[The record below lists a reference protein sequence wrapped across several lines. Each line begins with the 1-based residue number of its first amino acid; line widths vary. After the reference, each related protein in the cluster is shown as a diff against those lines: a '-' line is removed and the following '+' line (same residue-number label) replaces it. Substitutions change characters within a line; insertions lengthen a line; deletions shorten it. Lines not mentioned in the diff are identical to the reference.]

1 MHHNPKWFH
10 FTKNLESSLLA
21 EEESTLLSLQTKTKD
36 IDDLSAITCLRYIND
51 KICMFRSGLQLIRWI
66 IFIPWLLGLL
76 ISATHFTSD
85 FYKNWLS
92 EENRITSEIV
102 AINNTTYP
110 VTNAWG
116 EVFYKKYG
124 DDRMK
129 KLTSYIGNDMKM
141 SFNEYLY
148 YRYNEYAYGGEYLT
162 GDIIHTIY
170 YIIFIPLSLYLS
182 FLIKRKAPLILV
194 RNRQLFMTWIN
205 GKAFVARYSQV
216 GVVETPQAVSLI
228 LYGLDD
234 KKNIIKTAFV
244 LPTNPTIIIS
254 TKQGRKNI
262 LAFITKY
269 MLWGQSAVASTD
281 YERDM
286 PYYFRKDKKPDDFEQ
301 QVSDVLAVLDKL
313 ESPRELNTLTDKSK

>member
-1 MHHNPKWFH
+1 MYHSPKWFH
-10 FTKNLESSLLA
+10 LTKNLESSLLA
-21 EEESTLLSLQTKTKD
+21 EEESKLLSLQTKTKD
-36 IDDLSAITCLRYIND
+36 IDSLSAMVSLQDISSNV
-51 KICMFRSGLQLIRWI
+51 CMFRSGLQMLRWI
-66 IFIPWLLGLL
+66 ILIPWFICLCL
-76 ISATHFTSD
+76 SAIYFFSD
-85 FYKNWLS
+85 FKNDWNKC
-92 EENRITSEIV
+92 EKRIIYMIENFDSSID
-102 AINNTTYP
+102 
-110 VTNAWG
+110 TNSD
-116 EVFYKKYG
+116 VVDFFKKQN
-124 DDRMK
+124 K
-129 KLTSYIGNDMKM
+129 YIGNDKVL
-141 SFNEYLY
+141 SLNEYLY
-148 YRYNEYAYGGEYLT
+148 YRYNEYEYGGEYLT
-162 GDIIHTIY
+162 SDIIHTIY

-182 FLIKRKAPLILV
+182 FIKAPLILV

-205 GKAFVARYSQV
+205 GKAFVARYSHV

-313 ESPRELNTLTDKSK
+313 NSPRELNTLTDIKGN

>member
-1 MHHNPKWFH
+1 MYHSPKWFH
-10 FTKNLESSLLA
+10 LTKNLEPSLLA
-21 EEESTLLSLQTKTKD
+21 EEKETLLTRHLKVKDINSLHGFFSLQK
-36 IDDLSAITCLRYIND
+36 IDRHNCF
-51 KICMFRSGLQLIRWI
+51 FRSGLQLLRWI
-66 IFIPWLLGLL
+66 FFIPMLIVLLVNLV
-76 ISATHFTSD
+76 S
-85 FYKNWLS
+85 FYHAFQNSWIHVEREILS
-92 EENRITSEIV
+92 TINEIDTRSYPSENGFGVFFNKEEDQEFRKEQI
-102 AINNTTYP
+102 
-110 VTNAWG
+110 G
-116 EVFYKKYG
+116 
-124 DDRMK
+124 
-129 KLTSYIGNDMKM
+129 YIGNDKKM
-141 SFNEYLY
+141 ELGEYMY
-148 YRYNEYAYGGEYLT
+148 FRYNIYAYGYEYFCT
-162 GDIIHTIY
+162 DIIYAIY
-170 YIIFIPLSLYLS
+170 YIIFIPLCFYLS

-281 YERDM
+281 YERNI
-286 PYYFRKDKKPDDFEQ
+286 PYYLRKDKKPDDFEQ
-301 QVSDVLAVLDKL
+301 QVSDVLAVLDKQDL
-313 ESPRELNTLTDKSK
+313 LKIE